1 MTGETIV
8 VALLMAGL
16 GGGCLFLT
24 LLTLPGNWAILI
36 LVGAAQLWS
45 LAGDGTPLY
54 SSWTLLALFLLAI
67 LGAVCETAMGA
78 LGARAGGARGR
89 GAWGAVLGSFAG
101 ALLGTVLLAFIPLA
115 GTLAGALIGAAVGAF
130 IGEMTYGDRN
140 TLSLVLPAAAA
151 AAGRMAGVL
160 VKLAFG
166 MAIWVVAVVGALWN

>member
-1 MTGETIV
+1 
-8 VALLMAGL
+8 
-16 GGGCLFLT
+16 
-24 LLTLPGNWAILI
+24 
-36 LVGAAQLWS
+36 
-45 LAGDGTPLY
+45 
-54 SSWTLLALFLLAI
+54 
-67 LGAVCETAMGA
+67 
-78 LGARAGGARGR
+78 
-89 GAWGAVLGSFAG
+89 
-101 ALLGTVLLAFIPLA
+101 VLLAFIPLA